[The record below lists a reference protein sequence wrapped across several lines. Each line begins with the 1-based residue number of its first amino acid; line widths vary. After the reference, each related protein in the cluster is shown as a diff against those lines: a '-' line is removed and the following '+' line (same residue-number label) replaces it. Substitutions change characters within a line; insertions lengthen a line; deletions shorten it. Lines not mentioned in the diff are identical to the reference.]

1 MKQIRAISDFTKY
14 RSAISRRTLI
24 RRWAYRIENEGEL
37 VLDHAGKF
45 ENQHDEDTDEQEP
58 GHPCEFL
65 EFFIF
70 VFERAKDGVWQI
82 RILPLQSALHYYPD
96 KAEPAI

>member
-1 MKQIRAISDFTKY
+1 MLHGTVTGVDRPREKKRK
-14 RSAISRRTLI
+14 
-24 RRWAYRIENEGEL
+24 L